1 MGRKGIKENMN
12 NGFFKGLIAGLGT
25 AIATVLVFWIIGLNG
40 IKNNDAEG
48 EKLALGTAS
57 PTPVVTAAP
66 VTTKEPNENAG
77 VTGTVNDKDGTGAKV
92 TQTPMVTEGVT
103 ETASVTFTPTPTV
116 TPIPEADKFT
126 SDSLS
131 DEGFLNKLNLL
142 GTIMAGYYYKDLSES
157 EIIESIYRALLDSIG
172 DPYTCYYSPVEYDD
186 LMESSSGT
194 YYGIGAYVSQN
205 TETKIITVTEPF
217 ENGPAYAAGIRA
229 GDVIKMVF
237 DTDVSEMDLTNVVA
251 MMKGEEGT
259 EAVITVYRES
269 TDETLTF
276 TVIRGKVDV
285 PTVSAK
291 LLDGN
296 LGYIKVSEFDEVTEQ
311 QFKDAVDGFEK
322 QNVKGL
328 IIDLRNNG
336 GGLLNVTV
344 EMADYILPQADLI
357 TYTLDKY
364 GEGTKYFSDDKHKVD
379 LPIAILVNGYSA
391 SASEVF
397 TGALKDHG
405 AATVIGTTTFGKGIV
420 QSVLPITDGSAVKIT
435 TSSYY
440 TPSGVCIHGVGI
452 EPDIT
457 VNYTEDDNQLD
468 AAVEYLLGK

>member
-1 MGRKGIKENMN
+1 MN
-12 NGFFKGLIAGLGT
+12 NGFFKGLITGLGT
-25 AIATVLVFWIIGLNG
+25 GLATLLVFWIIGLNG
-40 IKNNDAEG
+40 VKNSDAEG

-57 PTPVVTAAP
+57 PTPVVTVAP
-66 VTTKEPNENAG
+66 VITLGPDGNASA
-77 VTGTVNDKDGTGAKV
+77 TGTISDKESAGAEATV
-92 TQTPMVTEGVT
+92 TPTVGASVT
-103 ETASVTFTPTPTV
+103 ETASLTKTPTPTV
-116 TPIPEADKFT
+116 TPIPDSDKFT
-126 SDSLS
+126 SDSLY
-131 DEGFLNKLNLL
+131 DEGFLSKFQLL
-142 GTIMAGYYYKDLSES
+142 GSIMANYYYKDLSES
-157 EIIESIYRALLDSIG
+157 EIIEAVYRNLLDSIG

-186 LMESSSGT
+186 LTESSSGT

-205 TETKIITVTEPF
+205 IETKIITITEPF
-217 ENGPAYAAGIRA
+217 ENGPAYKAGIRA
-229 GDVIKMVF
+229 GDVIKKVF
-237 DTDVSEMDLTNVVA
+237 DTDVSKMELTDVVA

-276 TVIRGKVDV
+276 TVIRSKVDV

-296 LGYIKVSEFDEVTEQ
+296 IGYIKVTEFDEVTEQ
-311 QFKDAVDGFEK
+311 QFKDAVDSFES

-364 GEGTKYFSDDKHKVD
+364 GEGKKYFSDDKHKVD
-379 LPIAILVNGYSA
+379 LPIVILVNEYSA

-440 TPSGVCIHGVGI
+440 TPSGVCIHGIGI

-457 VNYTEDDNQLD
+457 VTYTEDDNQLD
-468 AAVEYLLGK
+468 AATEYLLGK